1 MYTEQSVIAF
11 AKWWYGTEAD
21 GVFKGQVNVSVEQGF
36 EWWKNN
42 RAAELEESAP
52 SASTNSAM
60 VQLLREA
67 RGHLCKLQGHGDL
80 TSRID
85 VVLAQQHQ

>member
-21 GVFKGQVNVSVEQGF
+21 GVFKGHVNVSVEQGF

-42 RAAELEESAP
+42 RAVELEESAP
-52 SASTNSAM
+52 SASTNSRSSAM
-60 VQLLREA
+60 STLHTCGKRW
-67 RGHLCKLQGHGDL
+67 CK
-80 TSRID
+80 
-85 VVLAQQHQ
+85 